1 MDRDERTEFLHDVD
15 EFCKE
20 LRPIEEVCYVEH
32 SFNDQLIPLAKKYDL
47 LGIPVR
53 KEYGSRG
60 ADAVTS
66 SRRSILDFNFTET
79 PAPLPTASNIEC
91 DGGI

>member
-1 MDRDERTEFLHDVD
+1 LKDVD

-32 SFNDQLIPLAKKYDL
+32 NFNDQLIPLCRKYGL

-53 KEYGSRG
+53 VEYGGRG
-60 ADAVTS
+60 ADSLTYTWALERIGMEGTGVRTFFSGHTS
-66 SRRSILDFNFTET
+66 IGQVPIQMWGE
-79 PAPLPTASNIEC
+79 
-91 DGGI
+91 